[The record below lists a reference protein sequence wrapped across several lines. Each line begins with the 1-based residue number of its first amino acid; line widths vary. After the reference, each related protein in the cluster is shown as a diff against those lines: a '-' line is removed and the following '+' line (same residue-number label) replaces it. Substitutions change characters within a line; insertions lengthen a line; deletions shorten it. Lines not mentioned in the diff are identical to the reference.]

1 MNNSHTDNINQSDA
15 RQGQRIKGMPSVLA
29 ISTIGTAILFAI
41 VLAISLT

>member
-1 MNNSHTDNINQSDA
+1 MSNSQSENINQSDA

-41 VLAISLT
+41 VLVTSLA